1 MRLERTVKVLS
12 NKHEGLNL
20 ISRSH
25 VKDLDRVAFAH
36 NPSTGKA
43 ETGGPLEVA
52 SQPVSLVSELQIPP
66 LKN

>member
-43 ETGGPLEVA
+43 ETGGPLGL
-52 SQPVSLVSELQIPP
+52 PVSQSRILGEFWG
-66 LKN
+66 K